1 MIIETLNSIYTH
13 LSYPKILYLIIPL
26 GLIIIWALKTDFIKV
41 EKRQHSNLILG
52 LRILTL
58 IFFIIALAAPFANE
72 TYYLKGNPRVKIL
85 LDESNSFSL
94 FNQKEISEFIK
105 KIEKRV
111 SVESQTIA
119 VKDSSPLGDG
129 ILNNLKEYENLL
141 LITDGH
147 STQGTELEEV
157 AVYANSIN
165 ATISSLKLEAETYD
179 ASISIDGPSKTTANV
194 ENTFTVNIDQSR
206 KSKLLDIRI
215 SIDGIPIINQQNEES
230 FTFSQTFADGYH
242 EIVGEL
248 LAQEDKFKENNKF
261 YKTVK
266 VVPKPKVLLYSEKPT
281 DLSILVSPMYEL
293 STETYIPDNLKDYNS
308 IIVNDIP
315 ASTLKQKIPEL
326 TDFVAEGNG
335 MVVIGG
341 QNSYDLGDYKGS
353 LFEQMLPVYVAQAGK
368 KQGNINLVIVIDISK
383 STGKDFG
390 ENKLVDVE
398 KAISLDILRSIS
410 VINNVGVVAFNT
422 ESYVVGEIKPLIE
435 HSDLEDKISK
445 LKDIGGTRIFQGVIK
460 ATEMLQNQAGSKNI
474 IIITDGKTEGYDESI
489 SAVNRAKENGIRTYT
504 VGIGSRANN
513 KLLEILAE
521 VGNGAFFEPEKREGL
536 KILFGDPKKGETQ
549 KEGYSISTINS
560 NHFITKDLDIKAG
573 IFGFNTVTPKTSAKL
588 LVTTDT
594 GDPLITTWR
603 YGLGRVVSFT
613 TDDGSLFA
621 PETLNKANSKI
632 WTRTINWA
640 VGDPEKKQNNYI
652 NIEDT
657 RINEPAIINIKSTK
671 LPSSDEVSFTKLE
684 DNTFEGSFLPEG
696 IGFHEKFNA
705 KYAVNNIKELERIGY
720 NEELLEDVS
729 SITEGKIFKIDQI
742 EEVVKFVQA
751 NSKRQKFGKISKA
764 WIFAILAII
773 TFLIEICF
781 RRISK
786 NKGLSDELKSKGKSL
801 LQKFKKS

>member
-1 MIIETLNSIYTH
+1 MKYNY
-13 LSYPKILYLIIPL
+13 
-26 GLIIIWALKTDFIKV
+26 IIII
-41 EKRQHSNLILG
+41 I
-52 LRILTL
+52 L
-58 IFFIIALAAPFANE
+58 IFTLFGCGKSSEVPVAPEVDIDTPTEE
-72 TYYLKGNPRVKIL
+72 TPVLTEELV
-85 LDESNSFSL
+85 DEN
-94 FNQKEISEFIK
+94 I
-105 KIEKRV
+105 
-111 SVESQTIA
+111 VELEELETTAS
-119 VKDSSPLGDG
+119 
-129 ILNNLKEYENLL
+129 
-141 LITDGH
+141 TDEEE
-147 STQGTELEEV
+147 QVVTELEEV

-445 LKDIGGTRIFQGVIK
+445 LKIPVLTIAPTI
-460 ATEMLQNQAGSKNI
+460 SSSNI
-474 IIITDGKTEGYDESI
+474 DPPPG
-489 SAVNRAKENGIRTYT
+489 
-504 VGIGSRANN
+504 
-513 KLLEILAE
+513 LL
-521 VGNGAFFEPEKREGL
+521 
-536 KILFGDPKKGETQ
+536 
-549 KEGYSISTINS
+549 
-560 NHFITKDLDIKAG
+560 
-573 IFGFNTVTPKTSAKL
+573 
-588 LVTTDT
+588 
-594 GDPLITTWR
+594 
-603 YGLGRVVSFT
+603 
-613 TDDGSLFA
+613 
-621 PETLNKANSKI
+621 
-632 WTRTINWA
+632 
-640 VGDPEKKQNNYI
+640 
-652 NIEDT
+652 
-657 RINEPAIINIKSTK
+657 
-671 LPSSDEVSFTKLE
+671 
-684 DNTFEGSFLPEG
+684 
-696 IGFHEKFNA
+696 
-705 KYAVNNIKELERIGY
+705 
-720 NEELLEDVS
+720 
-729 SITEGKIFKIDQI
+729 
-742 EEVVKFVQA
+742 
-751 NSKRQKFGKISKA
+751 
-764 WIFAILAII
+764 
-773 TFLIEICF
+773 
-781 RRISK
+781 
-786 NKGLSDELKSKGKSL
+786 
-801 LQKFKKS
+801 

>member
-119 VKDSSPLGDG
+119 VKDSSPLVDG

-179 ASISIDGPSKTTANV
+179 A
-194 ENTFTVNIDQSR
+194 
-206 KSKLLDIRI
+206 RI

-230 FTFSQTFADGYH
+230 FTFSKTFADGYH

-445 LKDIGGTRIFQGVIK
+445 LKDIGGTRIFQK
-460 ATEMLQNQAGSKNI
+460 
-474 IIITDGKTEGYDESI
+474 
-489 SAVNRAKENGIRTYT
+489 
-504 VGIGSRANN
+504 
-513 KLLEILAE
+513 
-521 VGNGAFFEPEKREGL
+521 
-536 KILFGDPKKGETQ
+536 
-549 KEGYSISTINS
+549 
-560 NHFITKDLDIKAG
+560 
-573 IFGFNTVTPKTSAKL
+573 
-588 LVTTDT
+588 
-594 GDPLITTWR
+594 
-603 YGLGRVVSFT
+603 
-613 TDDGSLFA
+613 
-621 PETLNKANSKI
+621 
-632 WTRTINWA
+632 
-640 VGDPEKKQNNYI
+640 
-652 NIEDT
+652 
-657 RINEPAIINIKSTK
+657 
-671 LPSSDEVSFTKLE
+671 
-684 DNTFEGSFLPEG
+684 
-696 IGFHEKFNA
+696 
-705 KYAVNNIKELERIGY
+705 
-720 NEELLEDVS
+720 
-729 SITEGKIFKIDQI
+729 
-742 EEVVKFVQA
+742 
-751 NSKRQKFGKISKA
+751 
-764 WIFAILAII
+764 
-773 TFLIEICF
+773 
-781 RRISK
+781 
-786 NKGLSDELKSKGKSL
+786 
-801 LQKFKKS
+801 